1 MDRHAEQLAREL
13 GMSPAHA
20 DNVIRLLDDGAT
32 VPFIARYRKE
42 AHGTTDDQT
51 LRKLAERLDY
61 LRGLDK
67 RREEILASVSAQD
80 KLTPEIEKA
89 LSAAETLSALEDIY
103 RPFRPKRRT
112 RASIAR
118 EKGLEPLAAAI
129 MEQGAAARELAR
141 LAAGYI
147 CAEKGV
153 SSAEE
158 ALAGAADIIA
168 EDVSDS
174 AALRTKVKALIGRK
188 GVLRSEAAK
197 EERGVYAQYAD
208 FRESIR
214 SAQSHRILAMN
225 RGEKEEYLRVSVEI
239 DHEEAIGELLRAVVK
254 PTSPAADF
262 ISAAVRDGYSR
273 LMFPSI
279 ERETR
284 AALTDQANEQAIRM
298 FGQNL
303 KPLILQPPVKN
314 RVTLGFDPAYRTGC
328 KLAVVDETGKVLE
341 VGVIYPTPPANR
353 REEAKRVLLGMIR
366 AHGVTAIAIGNGT
379 ASRESEAFVA
389 ETLREAPGVGYM
401 MVSEAGASVY
411 SASPLGAEEFPDYD
425 VSLRSAVSIARR
437 LQDPLA
443 ELVKIDPKAIGVGQ
457 YQHDMPPA
465 RLDET
470 LKNVVEDCV
479 NAVGVDLNTASR
491 SLLTYVSGLT
501 AATAKNIVRYREEN
515 GAFLSRKALLKVP
528 KIGPRA
534 YEQCAGFLRVTESGN
549 ILDHTGVHPE
559 SYPAAEKLLK
569 ECGCGPED
577 VKNGRVTDLPE
588 RVQALG
594 EERLAAACGVGVPTL
609 RDIARELAKPGRD
622 IRDDLPAPILR
633 EDVMDIKDLKPGM
646 EVTGTVRNVI
656 DFGAFVDI
664 GVHQDG
670 LVHLSELADRFVR
683 HPSEVVRVGDVVKV
697 QVLRVDAAT
706 GRIALSMKR
715 AGKKKEP

>member
-1 MDRHAEQLAREL
+1 MDKHAEQLAREL
-13 GMSPAHA
+13 GMQSAHA
-20 DNVIRLLDDGAT
+20 DNVIKLLDDGAT

-42 AHGTTDDQT
+42 MHGTTDDQT
-51 LRKLAERLDY
+51 LRKLSERLAY

-67 RREEILASVSAQD
+67 RREEILASVSAQE

-89 LSAAETLSALEDIY
+89 LSAAQTLSALEDLY
-103 RPFRPKRRT
+103 RPFKPKRRT
-112 RASIAR
+112 RASVAR

-129 MEQGAAARELAR
+129 MEQGAAAKELAR
-141 LAAGYI
+141 LASGYI
-147 CAEKGV
+147 NEEKGV
-153 SSAEE
+153 QSAEE
-158 ALAGAADIIA
+158 ALAGASDIIA

-174 AALRTKVKALIGRK
+174 AALRAKLKALIARK

-197 EERGVYAQYAD
+197 EGDSVYAQYAD
-208 FRESIR
+208 FRENIR

-225 RGEKEEYLRVSVEI
+225 RGEKDGWLRVSVEI
-239 DHEEAIGELLRAVVK
+239 DPEEAVGELLRAVVK
-254 PTSPAADF
+254 PNRPGADF
-262 ISAAVRDGYSR
+262 IEAAVRDGYSR
-273 LMFPSI
+273 LMFPSV

-303 KPLILQPPVKN
+303 KPLIMQPPLKN

-341 VGVIYPTPPANR
+341 TGVIYPTPPANR
-353 REEAKRVLLGMIR
+353 REEARRVLMRMIR

-389 ETLREAPGVGYM
+389 ETLRDAPGVGYM

-443 ELVKIDPKAIGVGQ
+443 ELVKIDPKVIGVGQ

-479 NAVGVDLNTASR
+479 NAVGVNLNTASC
-491 SLLTYVSGLT
+491 SLLSYVSGLT

-515 GAFLSRKALLKVP
+515 GAFPNRKTLLKVP

-559 SYPAAEKLLK
+559 SYPAAEKLLR
-569 ECGCGPED
+569 ECGCDPED
-577 VKNGRVTDLPE
+577 VKNGRVTDLFE
-588 RVQALG
+588 RVQKLG
-594 EERLAAACGVGVPTL
+594 EERLSAACGVGVPTV

-633 EDVMDIKDLKPGM
+633 ADVMDAKDLKPGM

-670 LVHLSELADRFVR
+670 LVHISELADRFVR
-683 HPSEVVRVGDVVKV
+683 HPSEVVKVGDVVKV
-697 QVLRVDAAT
+697 QVLRADAAT
-706 GRIALSMKR
+706 GRISLSMKR
-715 AGKKKEP
+715 VGKKTEP